1 MIQRQHSTVTISSLI
16 QVSSRRE
23 LHCKQPPFVF
33 FCSFLTVYCR
43 DFYSDNHQTT
53 TLSKKYTK
61 YKKVSN
67 ILLSKKRVLSLCLA
81 SRHLKGIKTLT
92 HTHTQC
98 QEENNEREND
108 KRRGKIVSF
117 ASWH

>member
-92 HTHTQC
+92 HTQC